1 MNNQNCRVVYGKTLV
16 DLGSKNERI
25 VVLEADLSKSTMTSL
40 FQAAYPERY
49 FEMGIAEQNMISTA
63 AGLAISG
70 KIPFVNS
77 FAIFATGR
85 VYDQIR
91 QSVCLGKLNVKIMG
105 SSCGLSD
112 YGDGATHQGIED
124 IAIMRAIPN
133 MTVLAPADG
142 IETAKIIEAAV
153 EYNGPVYIRVNR
165 NEIPDVTKPDEKFI
179 IGMPRIIREGND
191 LVVFANGYMVWKA
204 LEAAELLEKEG
215 ISLRVVNVSSLKP
228 VNEEAIKKLT
238 LGVKG
243 VITIEEHTIIGG
255 LASIITFIL
264 RGRAIPIEVIAINDV
279 FGTSAMD
286 YEQLL
291 DHFGLN
297 VFSVVKAARK
307 ILTYL

>member
-1 MNNQNCRVVYGKTLV
+1 MINQNCRVVYGNTLV
-16 DLGSKNERI
+16 DLGLKNERI
-25 VVLEADLSKSTMTSL
+25 VVLEADLSKSTMTNL

-133 MTVLAPADG
+133 LTVLAPADG
-142 IETAKIIEAAV
+142 IETKKIIEAAV
-153 EYNGPVYIRVNR
+153 EYDGPVYIRVNR
-165 NEIPDVTKPDEKFI
+165 NEIPDVTKPEDKFT
-179 IGMPRIIREGND
+179 IGMPGVVRKGND

-228 VNEEAIKKLT
+228 VNEEAIIKLT
-238 LGVKG
+238 QGVKG
-243 VITIEEHTIIGG
+243 VITIEEHSIIGG
-255 LASIITFIL
+255 LASIVTFIL
-264 RGRAIPIEVIAINDV
+264 RGRAIPVEVIAINDV

>member
-1 MNNQNCRVVYGKTLV
+1 MNNQNCRVVYGNTLV

-63 AGLAISG
+63 AGLAICG

-124 IAIMRAIPN
+124 MAIMRAIPN

-142 IETAKIIEAAV
+142 IETGKVIEAAI
-153 EYNGPVYIRVNR
+153 EYNGPVYVRVNR
-165 NEIPDVTKPDEKFI
+165 NEIPDVTRPEDKFI
-179 IGMPRIIREGND
+179 IGMPRVIREGND

-204 LEAAELLEKEG
+204 LKAAELLEKEG

-238 LGVKG
+238 QGVKG
-243 VITIEEHTIIGG
+243 VITIEEHSIIGG
-255 LASIITFIL
+255 LASVITFIL